1 MSTLK
6 KVINTLKYGN
16 TKTKQKIYTMLFFLV
31 AGIGL
36 LIAAIVYNNLVFGI
50 FAIAIIFVDGLI
62 LANTSF
68 EQKSI
73 SVKKGSKLE
82 KELKTEEEEE
92 TGALEWLSSEKKE
105 KKEKK
110 VEDEEPGAL
119 EWLSSE
125 KREKKEKKEEESPL
139 AQYDDK
145 KLKKL
150 FVKYKVKKE
159 HVTILIDECRAEKIY
174 ECPAYM
180 WKDRAYLYFLLLEKE
195 ARMIKFPYKDI
206 GDIVV
211 RRGVLARPAEEYQ
224 ELQENRVIQM
234 IFGNLL
240 PKYYQKEKSY
250 RKEYQKNLYSVG
262 LGIWCTSGSVSNMLK
277 ILPSKFSLE
286 DNRLDNMNSYYKEI
300 YIARILFFDGILSPK
315 QYKEKVLETL
325 SALVKSDL
333 SDGTIQDY
341 LSQMMMTGL
350 LPKEYV
356 DFALSKRR

>member
-1 MSTLK
+1 MLEK
-6 KVINTLKYGN
+6 LINTLRYGN
-16 TKTKQKIYTMLFFLV
+16 AKTKQKLYFILVFFVVGIVFLITAIVFQNVLFGLLAFLV
-31 AGIGL
+31 L
-36 LIAAIVYNNLVFGI
+36 
-50 FAIAIIFVDGLI
+50 FVDGLT
-62 LANTSF
+62 LFNTSF

-73 SVKKGSKLE
+73 SVKK
-82 KELKTEEEEE
+82 EE
-92 TGALEWLSSEKKE
+92 KE
-105 KKEKK
+105 KKDSKK
-110 VEDEEPGAL
+110 EDEEEPGAL
-119 EWLSSE
+119 EWVFG
-125 KREKKEKKEEESPL
+125 EKKEQEEEKVKEEDENPL
-139 AQYDDK
+139 VQYDDK

-180 WKDRAYLYFLLLEKE
+180 WKDRVYLYFLLLEKE
-195 ARMIKFPYKDI
+195 ARMIKFPCKDI
-206 GDIVV
+206 EDIIV
-211 RRGVLARPAEEYQ
+211 RRGVLARPADEYQ
-224 ELQENRVIQM
+224 ELQENRVIHM
-234 IFGNLL
+234 IFGELL

-250 RKEYQKNLYSVG
+250 RKEYQKNLYSVVS
-262 LGIWCTSGSVSNMLK
+262 GIWCTSGSVSNMLK

-286 DNRLDNMNSYYKEI
+286 DNRLDNMNSYYREI
-300 YIARILFFDGILSPK
+300 YIARVLFFDGILSPK